1 MLRVFLPS
9 VFFILISLTSA
20 QNKTCIDPVSDRVA
34 FEIVGVK
41 GPEGPAGPVG
51 PKGDRGDKGDVGLR
65 GVQGLKGEKGNL
77 GKRGRAGL
85 QGVAGLPGPIGET
98 GLTGLRGYPGP
109 EGPRGAPGLP
119 GNTVLSEEEF
129 ERVNNEL
136 ISSSLQPL
144 LQKIEDLENTLQLY
158 KKCNQT
164 TIGITSP
171 ARSCKEIFA
180 AEPTSVAGYYLISQN
195 GWDPVL
201 TYCKNHLCGLTGPWR
216 RVAHINMSEEGAQC
230 PPGLQESSDPSGNI
244 RACGRTVDRNC
255 SSVHFPTGS
264 SSYTQI
270 CGIVRGYAKGAPNA
284 FGPSYNYPQLANI
297 DSSYVDGI
305 SITRGS
311 PREHIWTYA
320 ARLDEIEGEFCS
332 CANFSYLKTD
342 VPSFVGNDYYC
353 ESGHIGPH
361 SDGSYTSRPTS
372 WTDPLWDGEGCTI
385 PENRCCDRHGWFHKN
400 VSSTTDDVEVK
411 WCSNNLRT
419 DKDVLTDL
427 VDIWVL

>member
-1 MLRVFLPS
+1 M
-9 VFFILISLTSA
+9 LISLISA

-77 GKRGRAGL
+77 GERGRPGL

-98 GLTGLRGYPGP
+98 GPTGLRGYPGP
-109 EGPRGAPGLP
+109 EGPRGSPGLP
-119 GNTVLSEEEF
+119 GNTELSGEEF
-129 ERVNNEL
+129 ERVKNEL

-144 LQKIEDLENTLQLY
+144 LQKIEDLENTL
-158 KKCNQT
+158 
-164 TIGITSP
+164 
-171 ARSCKEIFA
+171 
-180 AEPTSVAGYYLISQN
+180 
-195 GWDPVL
+195 
-201 TYCKNHLCGLTGPWR
+201 HWR
-216 RVAHINMSEEGAQC
+216 RVAHINMSEVGAQC

-244 RACGRTVDRNC
+244 RACGRTVDNNC

-284 FGPSYNYPQLANI
+284 FGPSYNVPDLANI
-297 DSSYVDGI
+297 DSPYVDGI
-305 SITRGS
+305 SITLGS
-311 PREHIWTYA
+311 PRHHILTYA
-320 ARLDEIEGEFCS
+320 ARRDEREGGFCS
-332 CANFSYLKTD
+332 CANFSNLRTD
-342 VPSFVGNDYYC
+342 VPSFVGNDYCC
-353 ESGHIGPH
+353 ESGHMGLH
-361 SDGSYTSRPTS
+361 SDGLYHTRPTS
-372 WTDPLWDGEGCTI
+372 WADPLWDGEGCTI

-400 VSSTTDDVEVK
+400 VSSTFDDVEVR
-411 WCSNNLRT
+411 WCCNGILANE
-419 DKDVLTDL
+419 DVLTDL